1 MTFAGM
7 LWANR
12 RVYLMLFL
20 AFGLII
26 VAVYQRGGSQAA
38 GYVAVPMLVLLLRDG
53 ATLWRTVRIWP
64 AVRDVIDWNRLEDA
78 LDSDEG

>member
-1 MTFAGM
+1 MTFAGL

-12 RVYLMLFL
+12 CVYLMLLL

-38 GYVAVPMLVLLLRDG
+38 GYVALPMLVLLLRDG
-53 ATLWRTVRIWP
+53 AALWRTVRTWP
-64 AVRDVIDWNRLEDA
+64 AVRDVIDWDRLKA
-78 LDSDEG
+78 VLDSDKG